1 MIPLRSGVVQ
11 GVTLSSTFDKFF
23 CTSSNPGCCFYTF
36 GVDSALLPPAAFPL
50 GLCPVRNLPDYL
62 QTCESLHAFLIIIF
76 NSSYCIEIT
85 VLCMFACI

>member
-11 GVTLSSTFDKFF
+11 GVTLSSTLDRFF
-23 CTSSNPGCCFYTF
+23 CTSSNPGCFYTF
-36 GVDSALLPPAAFPL
+36 GVDSALLPPAAVPL
-50 GLCPVRNLPDYL
+50 GLCPVRNDYL
-62 QTCESLHAFLIIIF
+62 QTCESLHAFLLIIF

>member
-23 CTSSNPGCCFYTF
+23 CTSSNPGCFYTF

-76 NSSYCIEIT
+76 NSSYYIEIT